1 MYTDT
6 FNINLTLQN
15 TIVDTEHNTVK
26 AFVKIIIKTAND
38 GMLWGQPPTPTH
50 LLVKLDELE

>member
-15 TIVDTEHNTVK
+15 KIVDTEHNTVQGFRK
-26 AFVKIIIKTAND
+26 N
-38 GMLWGQPPTPTH
+38 H
-50 LLVKLDELE
+50 N

>member
-15 TIVDTEHNTVK
+15 KIVDTEHNTVK
-26 AFVKIIIKTAND
+26 DFVKIIIKTTND
-38 GMLWGQPPTPTH
+38 GML
-50 LLVKLDELE
+50 